1 VSKEHADLI
10 YELTKIDRFV
20 EALRT
25 RLHEKAKEGFVGWD
39 ETTDRPKVSW
49 GDSVMLDHVHASL
62 SKGEYLDAA
71 SIASILWWRQV
82 MKRYSGEE

>member
-1 VSKEHADLI
+1 MSKEHADLI

-49 GDSVMLDHVHASL
+49 GDSVMLDRVHASL
-62 SKGEYLDAA
+62 SEGEYLDAA
-71 SIASILWWRQV
+71 STTSILWWRQII
-82 MKRYSGEE
+82 RNCSNEN